1 MSGLFLPVQTFTL
14 PVGTDNLA
22 SGFQVP
28 PMNPRFAIVDSH
40 AAFRAL
46 VRHHLGVR
54 WPEARVDEFDP
65 SKADI
70 PATDLAGAGYD
81 LVLVDPTSIAAAST
95 QESLNWMKS
104 FCGRSDSPPIIVL
117 PEGGDE
123 LYAVRAMKAGVA
135 DYIPKRLMTHQ
146 LLVRS
151 VDELLVTRDPA
162 ALEAATTITDSS
174 MPRAVVLPGYRIVR
188 PISQGRLASV
198 YLADSKALGE
208 RVVLKVLMDASDMPG
223 FREDFDRFTLECD
236 LVGQLNN
243 RAIVDIYDH
252 GISDYFAFI
261 AMEYFPCGDFKARL
275 QNPLSGAE
283 IVDYMSQLA
292 AALQVIHELG
302 VLHRDLKPGN
312 VMLREDNSIALI
324 DFGLAKQLNA
334 ESGLTG
340 AGEIRGTPYY
350 LSPEQAKGESVDTR
364 SDLYSLGVML
374 YEMLTGKK
382 PFVGNSSI
390 DIIHAHVTED
400 IPELPPERSG
410 FQGILEDLMAK
421 NPDKRIQSAGELL
434 NVLEDFDLY

>member
-1 MSGLFLPVQTFTL
+1 
-14 PVGTDNLA
+14 
-22 SGFQVP
+22 
-28 PMNPRFAIVDSH
+28 MNPRFAIVDSH

-54 WPEARVDEFDP
+54 WPDARIDEFDP
-65 SKADI
+65 ARAEI
-70 PATDLAGAGYD
+70 PSADLADAGYD
-81 LVLVDPTSIAAAST
+81 LVIVDPSAISAAST
-95 QESLNWMKS
+95 QESLLWMKS
-104 FCGRSDSPPIIVL
+104 FCGRPGSPPIIVL

-146 LLVRS
+146 LLVRA
-151 VDELLVTRDPA
+151 VDEQLSNLPVSGPA
-162 ALEAATTITDSS
+162 ATITEASAPKS
-174 MPRAVVLPGYRIVR
+174 VVIPGYRIAR

-208 RVVLKVLMDASDMPG
+208 RVVLKVLMDASDTPG
-223 FREDFDRFTLECD
+223 FREDFERFTLECD
-236 LVGQLNN
+236 LVGKLNN

-252 GISDYFAFI
+252 GIGDHFAFI

-275 QNPLSGAE
+275 QNPLSGTE
-283 IVDYMSQLA
+283 IVDYMKQLA
-292 AALQVIHELG
+292 SALKVIHELG

-324 DFGLAKQLNA
+324 DFGLAKQLNRD
-334 ESGLTG
+334 SGLTG

-350 LSPEQAKGESVDTR
+350 LSPEQAKGEPVDTR

-382 PFVGNSSI
+382 PFVGNTSM

-400 IPELPPERSG
+400 VPELPPERSG
-410 FQGILEDLMAK
+410 FQSIVRILMEK
-421 NPDKRIQSAGELL
+421 VPDKRVQSAEELL
-434 NVLEDFDLY
+434 EILDDFDLY